1 MAKKHNRAV
10 NQKHSRSRRNFQT
23 PNDTGRLSKISI
35 IEVKGLTKI
44 FNNNIR
50 AVDNISFTVE
60 EGEILGFL
68 GPNGAGKTT
77 TLNML
82 ATLLRP
88 TSGTATVNGYDILEE
103 PDGVRRSIGFVFQ
116 DPTLDDEL
124 TGRENLDFHGRI
136 YRLKRD
142 VRRQRIEEMLEVVQ
156 LTERADDL
164 VKTYSGGMKRRL
176 EIARGLL
183 HYPKVLFLDEPTLG
197 LDPQTRRAIWEHIQR
212 LNQEE
217 NVTIILT
224 THYTEEADYLCDR
237 IQIID
242 FGKIVALDTP
252 DKLKARLEGD
262 IVNLT
267 FNDPEAI
274 TKIRPLLEAK
284 NWIRRVD
291 TVASGNNQA
300 AMSRMMQMMQRM
312 SGGGGMGGMMPGI
325 SSDDAKRGGK
335 MPKHLQQML
344 AQSVNGNSGQSGHKG
359 GPKSLNLLVDDGG
372 HRIPEIVKLVDGTG
386 VALES
391 VELHKPTLDDVFLSV
406 TGRKIRDQQG
416 SFMETIRRHR
426 ILRQARGHRV
436 RR

>member
-1 MAKKHNRAV
+1 MEKANLKAPENLTKGA
-10 NQKHSRSRRNFQT
+10 
-23 PNDTGRLSKISI
+23 PI
-35 IEVKGLTKI
+35 IEVKGLTKV
-44 FNNNIR
+44 FDNGVR
-50 AVDNISFTVE
+50 AVDGISFSVE

-88 TSGTATVNGYDILEE
+88 TSGTATVNGYDILKE

-116 DPTLDDEL
+116 DPTLDNEL
-124 TGRENLDFHGRI
+124 TGRENLDFHGRV
-136 YRLKRD
+136 YGLKRD
-142 VRRQRIEEMLEVVQ
+142 VRQQRIKEVLEVVQ
-156 LTERADDL
+156 LTDRADDL

-212 LNQEE
+212 LNQDE

-252 DKLKARLEGD
+252 ENLKARLEGD
-262 IVNLT
+262 IVSLV
-267 FNDPEAI
+267 FKDSEAI
-274 TKIRPLLEAK
+274 MKIRPLLEEK
-284 NWIRRVD
+284 DWIRRVD
-291 TVASGNNQA
+291 TVTGDSNQA
-300 AMSRMMQMMQRM
+300 VVSHMMQIMRGMP
-312 SGGGGMGGMMPGI
+312 GGGSIGGTMPNMPPEGIMPGMRLNNLV
-325 SSDDAKRGGK
+325 RGGK
-335 MPKHLQQML
+335 IPKQVQRML
-344 AQSVNGNSGQSGHKG
+344 VQGMAGEDGQLGHHE
-359 GPKSLNLLVDDGG
+359 GPKRLNLLVDNGG
-372 HRIPEIVKLVDGTG
+372 HRIPEIVKLVDGSG
-386 VALES
+386 VTLES

-406 TGRKIRDQQG
+406 TGRNIRDERG

-426 ILRQARGHRV
+426 IIQEARGRRV
-436 RR
+436 RGRF